1 MDGTIKFTKD
11 EVRNHL
17 SELGYAN
24 IEDSKLDEFCR
35 DLKRLIKYEEKQKNI
50 GRKLEQLELLESNLS
65 ENKENEDSS
74 ISSVD
79 QKVQIYIWPYLIFV
93 SCLLYTFTEEET
105 N

>member
-1 MDGTIKFTKD
+1 MFNLIDIPMFVADLLFLMDGKIKFTKD

-17 SELGYAN
+17 SELGYGN

-35 DLKRLIKYEEKQKNI
+35 DLKRLIKYEEKQKSI

-74 ISSVD
+74 TSSVD
-79 QKVQIYIWPYLIFV
+79 HKV
-93 SCLLYTFTEEET
+93 TFY
-105 N
+105 